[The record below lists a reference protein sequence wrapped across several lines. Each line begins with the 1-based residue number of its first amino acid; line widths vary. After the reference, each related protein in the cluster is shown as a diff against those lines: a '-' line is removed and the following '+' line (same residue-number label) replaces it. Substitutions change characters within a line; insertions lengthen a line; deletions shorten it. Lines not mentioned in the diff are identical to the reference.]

1 MSISVL
7 ELVCFVTAAAAVWL
21 WMDSLRVREL
31 AIQAARA
38 ACVAEGMMLLDD
50 TIAISSLKPVRNSDG
65 RVVLQRAYD
74 FDYTDNG
81 NNRIKGG
88 IVWAERFHA
97 VPYVVRARKLHAVF
111 HV

>member
-7 ELVCFVTAAAAVWL
+7 ELVCFITAAAAVWL

-88 IVWAERFHA
+88 IVMLGH
-97 VPYVVRARKLHAVF
+97 VVIMLNVGHGQSPHLRVIH
-111 HV
+111 